1 MMAATKTEPIDGWRA
16 GNGVIGQRHL
26 FTMRLPIWQAIL
38 IVLVASSATTTV
50 HTAFGFQLPH
60 EPSKPWGKNR
70 RCVNTGP
77 KPTSSKLNMVR
88 NIDLPDA
95 LVFYGVESM
104 MTRQIDKSIGEVFDA
119 DDRISCV
126 LRPGVARLLIECQE
140 VGTAALLLS
149 EELGEEESVKRV
161 FQNAWGKSS
170 DIGGEKMLETL
181 MKSDDPVI
189 NFRCLNSEF
198 ATSVSN
204 VNDDTSDND
213 LSDEYDESIEF
224 YNLRTNG
231 RSPSP
236 AFLLDSLGS
245 VQIDPRGFGG
255 SSGFG
260 RGQWIEPRRSPM
272 PARTVV
278 FIAGDWDTSKDQSM
292 DEGEKS
298 TVKDR
303 CAAARAAGCR
313 IVYLEQL
320 PEQTQQNIPVQ
331 DDTQTMDLCDAVVS
345 RLGNDNPRD
354 LQPITLDA
362 VSTPGSY
369 WLNPPSPRDDV
380 GNSVAVDAIVDW
392 FRSERE
398 MEEIVGDEGCVV
410 SVDEME
416 DEMSEEEMNKIL
428 ADLDGL

>member
-1 MMAATKTEPIDGWRA
+1 
-16 GNGVIGQRHL
+16 
-26 FTMRLPIWQAIL
+26 
-38 IVLVASSATTTV
+38 
-50 HTAFGFQLPH
+50 
-60 EPSKPWGKNR
+60 
-70 RCVNTGP
+70 
-77 KPTSSKLNMVR
+77 
-88 NIDLPDA
+88 
-95 LVFYGVESM
+95 
-104 MTRQIDKSIGEVFDA
+104 
-119 DDRISCV
+119 
-126 LRPGVARLLIECQE
+126 
-140 VGTAALLLS
+140 
-149 EELGEEESVKRV
+149 
-161 FQNAWGKSS
+161 
-170 DIGGEKMLETL
+170 